1 MLLYYGYNLKTFVK
15 LQHPRTAT
23 HQHHP
28 EDKQIHF
35 LHNPVSQNPG
45 MKTPTIPHEGTLS
58 LCATQLTAEQS
69 LLTCSEMSTEHK
81 KGNFVRII
89 ILDGQ

>member
-1 MLLYYGYNLKTFVK
+1 
-15 LQHPRTAT
+15 
-23 HQHHP
+23 
-28 EDKQIHF
+28 
-35 LHNPVSQNPG
+35 

-58 LCATQLTAEQS
+58 LRATQLTAEQS
-69 LLTCSEMSTEHK
+69 LFTCSEMSTEHK